1 MNSDQRSIRVL
12 LVEDEDFTRTMVSE
26 MLSAS
31 GINVLP
37 VASVAEALKS
47 MDEFDPHVVLTDLDL
62 GHGPDGADLLTK
74 VAEDRPWT
82 GMVIMTAHASP
93 ELAINDVSRI
103 PEQAGYIVKSEL
115 NSIHSLVS
123 IIQESIIMP
132 GNFNGSDNVGEEKV
146 TITSS
151 QAEILRMVADGL
163 SNAAIA
169 EARGITLRAAEA
181 LIQRTFAALG
191 VNGDS
196 SINARVAAVRM
207 WQQGKV
213 AVK

>member
-151 QAEILRMVADGL
+151 QAEILRMIADGL
-163 SNAAIA
+163 SNTAIA

-181 LIQRTFAALG
+181 LNSENLCSTRCE
-191 VNGDS
+191 
-196 SINARVAAVRM
+196 
-207 WQQGKV
+207 W
-213 AVK
+213 

>member
-151 QAEILRMVADGL
+151 QAEILRMIADGL

>member
-1 MNSDQRSIRVL
+1 VL

-37 VASVAEALKS
+37 VASVAEALKL

-151 QAEILRMVADGL
+151 QAEILRMIADGL
-163 SNAAIA
+163 SNTAIA

-181 LIQRTFAALG
+181 LNSENLCSTG
-191 VNGDS
+191 CE
-196 SINARVAAVRM
+196 
-207 WQQGKV
+207 W
-213 AVK
+213 

>member
-1 MNSDQRSIRVL
+1 
-12 LVEDEDFTRTMVSE
+12 MVSE
-26 MLSAS
+26 MLTAS
-31 GINVLP
+31 GIDVLP

-163 SNAAIA
+163 SNAAIS

>member
-31 GINVLP
+31 GIHVHP
-37 VASVAEALKS
+37 VASVAEALQS
-47 MDEFDPHVVLTDLDL
+47 MDQFDPHVVLTDLDL

-132 GNFNGSDNVGEEKV
+132 GNFNGSDNMGEEKV

-151 QAEILRMVADGL
+151 QAEILRMIADGL
-163 SNAAIA
+163 SNTAIA

>member
-151 QAEILRMVADGL
+151 QAEILRMIADGL
-163 SNAAIA
+163 SNTAIA

-181 LIQRTFAALG
+181 LNSENLC
-191 VNGDS
+191 S
-196 SINARVAAVRM
+196 ARCE
-207 WQQGKV
+207 W
-213 AVK
+213 

>member
-181 LIQRTFAALG
+181 LIQRTFVALG